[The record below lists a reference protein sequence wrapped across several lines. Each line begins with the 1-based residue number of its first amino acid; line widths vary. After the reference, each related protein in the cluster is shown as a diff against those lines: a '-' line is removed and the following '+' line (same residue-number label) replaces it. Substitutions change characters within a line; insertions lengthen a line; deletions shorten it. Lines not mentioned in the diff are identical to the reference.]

1 MIGWVTSGAAAATC
15 SVYPSSNS
23 CFGNASVDLPVIVKG
38 RLAEL
43 GMLFPRSGGRSAAWE
58 NEPRASA
65 NIRCLFIQGTEYPLN
80 RHFIAHR
87 VQVCLPELAKK
98 QVPLQAR
105 RMVLLLLALPVMLL
119 LLAQQAGWVR
129 RELQEA
135 HQTVL
140 VARSLVLPASP
151 RLEAVRVS

>member
-1 MIGWVTSGAAAATC
+1 M
-15 SVYPSSNS
+15 
-23 CFGNASVDLPVIVKG
+23 
-38 RLAEL
+38 
-43 GMLFPRSGGRSAAWE
+43 
-58 NEPRASA
+58 
-65 NIRCLFIQGTEYPLN
+65 
-80 RHFIAHR
+80 
-87 VQVCLPELAKK
+87 CLPELAQK

-105 RMVLLLLALPVMLL
+105 RMVLLLLALPVVLL

>member
-1 MIGWVTSGAAAATC
+1 M
-15 SVYPSSNS
+15 
-23 CFGNASVDLPVIVKG
+23 
-38 RLAEL
+38 
-43 GMLFPRSGGRSAAWE
+43 
-58 NEPRASA
+58 
-65 NIRCLFIQGTEYPLN
+65 
-80 RHFIAHR
+80 
-87 VQVCLPELAKK
+87 QVCLPELAKK

-129 RELQEA
+129 RELQEL
-135 HQTVL
+135 HQSAL